1 MSSVFVESILRVLQ
15 QNATS
20 TTTSTGTSTTT
31 STPEDEDLT
40 DPEMAWNENLPWV
53 ILWIFSMSLFVCMPF
68 CINSRRRQLCKRR
81 IRERRW
87 IREEEPPDWYAL
99 VIQRQQQRRLE
110 METQPQRFQISR
122 TQEDEIREQFI
133 VAQLETYTIVSGV
146 QDVVFQSV
154 MGHGPWATLTV
165 MYRYSTAVRS
175 LSSIQYRYQ

>member
-1 MSSVFVESILRVLQ
+1 
-15 QNATS
+15 
-20 TTTSTGTSTTT
+20 
-31 STPEDEDLT
+31 LT

-110 METQPQRFQISR
+110 METQQQRFQISR

-146 QDVVFQSV
+146 QYVVFQSV
-154 MGHGPWATLTV
+154 MGHGLHSTLTV

-175 LSSIQYRYQ
+175 LSSMQDRYCRSRLAYSLFLFYFRTFLTYKLLLLACCRH